1 MSRIKYT
8 IVPKENIEAGI
19 FESGVRLSET
29 DLIINPIVVFN
40 CNMELGIEQEIYG
53 EEVSPENIKFTQ
65 ENNLLSVLRDVN
77 DDELSNTI
85 IINGF
90 NLDLD
95 YMRNHIADLAEQS
108 DKIYSVNVISDRRKY
123 NNFTINLTS
132 SISKEFT
139 DEEWE
144 EYKDEYEKS
153 FVKSL
158 DLDTEDNKIG
168 PRYSEEEAADAVRE
182 LLKAVLGITDEE
194 IEEEKGMLTIDVD
207 STPKLLEPMSIKDD
221 MIIPFEKEE
230 KKETKSKSDYKA
242 YSYAD
247 TEGMI
252 TIESENGRLIF
263 MDEQSEIEVPAEY
276 IDFIIETLNK
286 LK

>member
-29 DLIINPIVVFN
+29 DLIIDPIVIFN

-53 EEVSPENIKFTQ
+53 DEVSPENIKFTQ
-65 ENNLLSVLRDVN
+65 ESNLLSLLREVN
-77 DDELSNTI
+77 DDDISNTI

-95 YMRNHIADLAEQS
+95 YVRNNIAKLAKDS
-108 DKIYSVNVISDRRKY
+108 DKIFSVNVISDKRKY

-132 SISKEFT
+132 EISTELT

-153 FVKSL
+153 FEKSL
-158 DLDTEDNKIG
+158 ELDTEDNKVG
-168 PRYSEEEAADAVRE
+168 PRYTEEEAAEAVRE
-182 LLKAVLGITDEE
+182 LLKAVLGVTDDEIDEE
-194 IEEEKGMLTIDVD
+194 NGILTVGMNEQ
-207 STPKLLEPMSIKDD
+207 PKLPEPISLKDD
-221 MIIPFEKEE
+221 MIIKKEE
-230 KKETKSKSDYKA
+230 KPKSDYKA

-263 MDEQSEIEVPAEY
+263 MDEQSEIEVPKEY

>member
-29 DLIINPIVVFN
+29 DLIIDPIVIFN

-53 EEVSPENIKFTQ
+53 DEVSPENIKFTQ
-65 ENNLLSVLRDVN
+65 ESNLLSLLREVN
-77 DDELSNTI
+77 DDDISNTI

-95 YMRNHIADLAEQS
+95 YMRNHIAKLAKDS
-108 DKIYSVNVISDRRKY
+108 DKIFSVNVISDKRKY

-132 SISKEFT
+132 EISTELT

-144 EYKDEYEKS
+144 EYKNEYEKS

-158 DLDTEDNKIG
+158 ELDTEDNKVG
-168 PRYSEEEAADAVRE
+168 PRYTEEEAADAVRE
-182 LLKAVLGITDEE
+182 LLKAVLGITDDEIDEE
-194 IEEEKGMLTIDVD
+194 DGILTVGMNEPPKLPEPISLKDEII
-207 STPKLLEPMSIKDD
+207 TPK
-221 MIIPFEKEE
+221 KEE
-230 KKETKSKSDYKA
+230 KPKSDYKA

-263 MDEQSEIEVPAEY
+263 MDEQSEIEVPKEY